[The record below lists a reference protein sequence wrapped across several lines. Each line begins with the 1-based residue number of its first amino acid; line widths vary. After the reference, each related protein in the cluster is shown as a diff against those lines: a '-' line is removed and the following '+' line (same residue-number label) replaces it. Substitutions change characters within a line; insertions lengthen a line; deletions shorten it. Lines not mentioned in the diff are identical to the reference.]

1 MRRMMKR
8 CLNEHKLGRVAFGSP
23 VCGQGLFS
31 SGFAGDD
38 PVGGRGVDV
47 ECSDIG
53 LGLEQV
59 LQHFMDLGILLLVVA
74 FGILF
79 AVPKA
84 QSQNPGRFRV
94 RNQDGLVDEAAL
106 FLRIG
111 RTFSLMVFASSLAL
125 PDSLVS
131 STMRVN
137 MRALLSW
144 LRVKGTVAGA
154 TGYASRFVRAR
165 YASSD

>member
-31 SGFAGDD
+31 SGLAGDD

-59 LQHFMDLGILLLVVA
+59 LQHFMDLGILLMVVA
-74 FGILF
+74 FGIPLCCSKSSIPKPGS
-79 AVPKA
+79 VPCPT
-84 QSQNPGRFRV
+84 PGR
-94 RNQDGLVDEAAL
+94 
-106 FLRIG
+106 
-111 RTFSLMVFASSLAL
+111 S
-125 PDSLVS
+125 
-131 STMRVN
+131 
-137 MRALLSW
+137 
-144 LRVKGTVAGA
+144 
-154 TGYASRFVRAR
+154 
-165 YASSD
+165 

>member
-8 CLNEHKLGRVAFGSP
+8 CLKEHKLGRVAFGSP

-31 SGFAGDD
+31 SGFVGDD

-94 RNQDGLVDEAAL
+94 RNQDGLVDD
-106 FLRIG
+106 FFRIG

-165 YASSD
+165 YASLD